1 MKKVLEMVV
10 TIIGVNT
17 GEIITEGNWEQIKD
31 VINQYAV
38 VPNKR
43 LYENYGITNNDVSMI
58 YVVD

>member
-31 VINQYAV
+31 VINRYAV
-38 VPNKR
+38 VPNKC
-43 LYENYGITNNDVSMI
+43 LYENYGITNNDVSTI